1 MMGPIT
7 LANDVAS
14 FTTLQ
19 LSTFVVIAFA
29 ILVLFTTLKQSTHSD
44 VFPVSVTNELKGLGI
59 LTVVFAHFAYMKVT
73 NAEFLFPLS
82 IIAGV
87 GVDLFLFMSG
97 FGLTVGML
105 KRPMKT
111 VDFYKKRVIK
121 IFIPFWIALIIMFI
135 ADAVFMDKTYSV
147 GYIIK
152 SMLGFFPTADGFG
165 DVNSPFWYITWMIMF
180 YLLYPLVFFK
190 DKPWLSA
197 IILAVIATIIGTFNI
212 FDLGSNWLHRLHT
225 VAFSMGIIL
234 AWLLQV
240 KEGEKNRFIEYI
252 KDFRDNSK
260 DMKYIV
266 IAIMFV
272 IVFYVSQ
279 RTGAGSWPALTSILG
294 QGFFVEQLMSI
305 VIMLAFTVIFILK
318 KVDSKFLTMYGV
330 YSYEVYLIHWPLMA
344 KYDIFFVY
352 LPAWAAVIAWL
363 VAFILV
369 SMLLQRL
376 VTPVSNFVDKITK

>member
-7 LANDVAS
+7 LANDVVS

-19 LSTFVVIAFA
+19 ISTFVVIVFA

-73 NAEFLFPLS
+73 NADFLFPLS

-135 ADAVFMDKTYSV
+135 ADALFMDKTYSV

-240 KEGEKNRFIEYI
+240 KDGEKNRFIEYI

-279 RTGAGSWPALTSILG
+279 RTGAGSWPTLTSILG

>member
-73 NAEFLFPLS
+73 NADFLFPLS

-240 KEGEKNRFIEYI
+240 KDGEKNRFIEYI

>member
-73 NAEFLFPLS
+73 NADFLFPLS

-135 ADAVFMDKTYSV
+135 ADALFMDKTYSV

-240 KEGEKNRFIEYI
+240 KDGEKNRFIEYI

>member
-73 NAEFLFPLS
+73 NADFLFPLS

-240 KEGEKNRFIEYI
+240 KEGEKNKFIEYI

>member
-73 NAEFLFPLS
+73 NADFLFPLS

-135 ADAVFMDKTYSV
+135 ADALFMDKTYSV

-197 IILAVIATIIGTFNI
+197 IILAVIATIIGTLNI

-240 KEGEKNRFIEYI
+240 KEGEENRFIEYI

>member
-7 LANDVAS
+7 LANDVES

-73 NAEFLFPLS
+73 NADFLFPLS

-135 ADAVFMDKTYSV
+135 ADAIFMDKTYSV

-279 RTGAGSWPALTSILG
+279 RTGAGSWPTLTSILG